1 MNDKDPR
8 KRCFHCVF
16 TNCPGTNGA
25 LGSITPEL
33 LASLFD
39 VSESKRKKTKRH
51 HHKKHKRA
59 RLQKDSLSSIPQEEK
74 ALEPYVEEDNI
85 MIKEPIEQEPWAQ
98 EEQTK

>member
-39 VSESKRKKTKRH
+39 VSESKRKKAKRHH

-59 RLQKDSLSSIPQEEK
+59 RSQKDPVSSTPQEEK
-74 ALEPYVEEDNI
+74 APEPKVEED
-85 MIKEPIEQEPWAQ
+85 MIKSELIEQEPQA
-98 EEQTK
+98 